1 MSHTFTI
8 MARTDQEVEGP
19 ETVTVCM
26 SSTANVDFEPNDITI
41 SIVDATSEWTTRRT
55 LIVH

>member
-1 MSHTFTI
+1 